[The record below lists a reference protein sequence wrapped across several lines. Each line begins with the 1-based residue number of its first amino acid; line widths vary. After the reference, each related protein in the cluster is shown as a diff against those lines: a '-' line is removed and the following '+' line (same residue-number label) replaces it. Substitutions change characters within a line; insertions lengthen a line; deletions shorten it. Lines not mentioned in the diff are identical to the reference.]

1 MIPKIVFT
9 YWEGDQLSILHYFT
23 IYSLHKY
30 NPDLDIIIYT
40 DKNPKNILRE
50 WDTHEHSINIEK
62 KMPLSKLIEI
72 NPEKILLKPI
82 NFQEEYNFDNNIS
95 IIFKADFTR
104 ISKLYEHG
112 GIWFDMD
119 ILFIKPIPDFF
130 FNEDVDSHIFIYSGV
145 IATGLLTASPKCSF
159 LEKLFNGSLEI
170 INKKELNNYQKI
182 GPIIWIQEY
191 NKLNEEE
198 KREIKILDNSLVYPY
213 IWNELEMLFKNKN
226 TTVPENTFGIHWY
239 NGALMTKEFINNFDI
254 KNINPNNSLFEKL
267 VYELDNLEDFD
278 IFNEEDLDNLIIEAE
293 NEENLDNLIIE
304 AENEEN
310 LDNVIIEAENNSILN
325 EDKENENS
333 DILLQKLFDQLFNDS
348 IIKNFDNFDKFDNKN
363 KNENNLEE
371 INIELKNS
379 NNLEIIQ
386 TEYYNKILNSNKNF
400 VIRFI
405 IPKKLIKTRALRF
418 FKCWRNG
425 YCLNDSSTKIPKN
438 IKKVFLKKI

>member
-213 IWNELEMLFKNKN
+213 IWNQLEMLFKNKN

-239 NGALMTKEFINNFDI
+239 NGALMTKEFINNFNSKID
-254 KNINPNNSLFEKL
+254 PNN
-267 VYELDNLEDFD
+267 
-278 IFNEEDLDNLIIEAE
+278 NLIESMIF
-293 NEENLDNLIIE
+293 
-304 AENEEN
+304 
-310 LDNVIIEAENNSILN
+310 
-325 EDKENENS
+325 K
-333 DILLQKLFDQLFNDS
+333 LLQ
-348 IIKNFDNFDKFDNKN
+348 
-363 KNENNLEE
+363 
-371 INIELKNS
+371 
-379 NNLEIIQ
+379 
-386 TEYYNKILNSNKNF
+386 
-400 VIRFI
+400 
-405 IPKKLIKTRALRF
+405 
-418 FKCWRNG
+418 
-425 YCLNDSSTKIPKN
+425 
-438 IKKVFLKKI
+438 